1 MCEVLRRK
9 NDSLPKNVTDP
20 ILTLSLSLQWP
31 IKQSGDLN
39 TTLHKCQ
46 QTTASFNCYHLV
58 SGTAGLESVK
68 QPAKGTVEEKCSLF
82 ILIRSLLINT

>member
-39 TTLHKCQ
+39 TTVHKCQ

-58 SGTAGLESVK
+58 FSGTAGLESVK
-68 QPAKGTVEEKCSLF
+68 QPAKGRRKMF
-82 ILIRSLLINT
+82 IIYSHSIPID